1 MIKEAYKDEAMSR
14 AQVLRWHKSL
24 KVECTSYDNEHHS
37 GHPSNKRNDEN
48 VQKNDQLVHEDRR
61 VTIREVAE
69 PLDLSSG
76 PCDFW
81 FKLNLQGKKIRDRM
95 KIQDS
100 SQQVLSSLTNKDYQK
115 WEEGIQRC
123 IEASGEYF
131 KDVLTTLIEYLSL
144 DSFKTQHYISGVD
157 TSLEET
163 VDVLDGCTPA
173 ENKTKPVEPECRSGA
188 VGNSIFYVDDQQ
200 ESPSDE
206 NRGQL
211 NMLSAAYES
220 LDYDTCVNSA
230 WLDEERTMG
239 YKYVVKKD
247 VARWL
252 VVLLTAVLTALPV
265 AAGSGIPQ
273 VKCYLN
279 GVKVPR
285 VVRIKTLVSKALGV
299 IMSVLGGLA
308 VGKEGPMIHSG
319 AVIAAGV
326 SQGKTTSFKHDF
338 GFFEYFREDH
348 EKRDFVSAGAAAG
361 VAAAFGAPVGGVLFS
376 LEEGASFW
384 NQGLTWRVF
393 FGAMMSTFTL
403 NLVLSAYN
411 GFPGKL
417 NYNGL
422 LNFGKFDDL
431 TYEIWEF
438 IPFLLMGVMG
448 GLLGALYNH
457 INLKLTAFRMRY
469 IQKPWQKI
477 IEAAVVAFVTAV
489 MFCGIGEENAAA
501 AIWFQTPERSVRS
514 LFHDTSDS
522 YHWSTIGVFF
532 VCYFFLACWT
542 YGLGIPAGLFI
553 PTLLCGA
560 AWGRLVGMLL
570 CLFFP
575 DQKWVDEGK
584 YALVGA
590 GAMLGGVVRMTLSLT
605 VILMEC
611 VGNITFGLPLMIVLM
626 VAKWVGDFFNEG
638 IYDIHIQ
645 MQGVPIM
652 AWDAPPLS
660 NNIYA
665 SEVMNRPVVTL
676 KSVERVGHIV
686 NILKANTYNGF
697 PVVDSIPTSENVCYF
712 KSFGTL
718 RGVILRSQL
727 TVLLKHKIF
736 NENAEV
742 WQNSKVDIHLFRIS
756 YPRYFTLDEVDLNPE
771 DMNCTVDLR
780 PFYNPSP
787 YSVVTCTALPRIFNL
802 FRALGLRH
810 LIVVNDNN
818 EVVGMV
824 TRKDLVKYRIW
835 KHRGQMGLEE
845 LVIYNNVS

>member
-1 MIKEAYKDEAMSR
+1 MAANDEALSFIN
-14 AQVLRWHKSL
+14 VLDYQ
-24 KVECTSYDNEHHS
+24 EDDE
-37 GHPSNKRNDEN
+37 HPSLCYEDDDDSIIEEA
-48 VQKNDQLVHEDRR
+48 QHYTSGLDAHEESGD
-61 VTIREVAE
+61 VVDGCNSTEVEDKA
-69 PLDLSSG
+69 D
-76 PCDFW
+76 
-81 FKLNLQGKKIRDRM
+81 
-95 KIQDS
+95 
-100 SQQVLSSLTNKDYQK
+100 
-115 WEEGIQRC
+115 
-123 IEASGEYF
+123 
-131 KDVLTTLIEYLSL
+131 
-144 DSFKTQHYISGVD
+144 KTQN
-157 TSLEET
+157 ET
-163 VDVLDGCTPA
+163 L
-173 ENKTKPVEPECRSGA
+173 S
-188 VGNSIFYVDDQQ
+188 VGNSTFYPDQQ

-211 NMLSAAYES
+211 NVLSAAYES
-220 LDYDTCVNSA
+220 LDYEICVNSA
-230 WLDEERTMG
+230 WLDEERTKG
-239 YKYVVKKD
+239 YTFVVKKD

-252 VVLLTAVLTALPV
+252 VVLLTAVLTALIACVIDITIESLSKFKYTWLKQYTDYGVEKNVLIIPFLLWAALNIGPTLIAAFLGSCV
-265 AAGSGIPQ
+265 EPAAAGSGIPQ

-285 VVRIKTLVSKALGV
+285 VVRVKTLLSKVVGV
-299 IMSVLGGLA
+299 TMSVLGGLA

-326 SQGKTTSFKHDF
+326 SQGKTTSFKRDF
-338 GFFEYFREDH
+338 GVFEYFREDH

-403 NLVLSAYN
+403 NLVLSTYN
-411 GFPGKL
+411 GVPGKL
-417 NYNGL
+417 AYNGL

-448 GLLGALYNH
+448 GLLGALFNH

-469 IQKPWQKI
+469 INKPWQKI
-477 IEAAVVAFVTAV
+477 LEAAVVAFVTAGV
-489 MFCGIGEENAAA
+489 AFLMIYLIHDCRLIDPDTATYPIQMSCGVGEENAVAS
-501 AIWFQTPERSVRS
+501 IWFQTPEKSVRS
-514 LFHDTSDS
+514 LFHDPPES
-522 YHWSTIGVFF
+522 YEWSTIGVFF
-532 VCYFFLACWT
+532 ACYFFLACWT
-542 YGLGIPAGLFI
+542 YGLGIPSGLFI

-560 AWGRLVGMLL
+560 AWGRLVGKLMS
-570 CLFFP
+570 LFFP
-575 DQKWVDEGK
+575 NQQWANEGK

-611 VGNITFGLPLMIVLM
+611 VGNITFGLPLMIILM

-638 IYDIHIQ
+638 LYDIHIQ

-665 SEVMNRPVVTL
+665 TEVMNRPVATL
-676 KSVERVGHIV
+676 RSVESVKRIV
-686 NILKANTYNGF
+686 NILKQNNFNGF
-697 PVVDSIPTSENVCYF
+697 PVVDDVPTEEDTRYF

-718 RGVILRSQL
+718 RGLILRSQL
-727 TVLLKHKIF
+727 IVLLKHKVF

-742 WQNSKVDIHLFRIS
+742 WQNSQVDIRLFRLS
-756 YPRYFTLDEVDLNPE
+756 YPRYFTLDEVNLDPE
-771 DMNCTVDLR
+771 DMNCTVDIR

-787 YSVVTCTALPRIFNL
+787 YSVVTCTALPRMFNL

-810 LIVVNDNN
+810 LVVVDDNN
-818 EVVGMV
+818 GVVGMV

>member
-1 MIKEAYKDEAMSR
+1 
-14 AQVLRWHKSL
+14 
-24 KVECTSYDNEHHS
+24 
-37 GHPSNKRNDEN
+37 
-48 VQKNDQLVHEDRR
+48 
-61 VTIREVAE
+61 
-69 PLDLSSG
+69 
-76 PCDFW
+76 
-81 FKLNLQGKKIRDRM
+81 
-95 KIQDS
+95 
-100 SQQVLSSLTNKDYQK
+100 
-115 WEEGIQRC
+115 
-123 IEASGEYF
+123 
-131 KDVLTTLIEYLSL
+131 
-144 DSFKTQHYISGVD
+144 
-157 TSLEET
+157 
-163 VDVLDGCTPA
+163 
-173 ENKTKPVEPECRSGA
+173 
-188 VGNSIFYVDDQQ
+188 
-200 ESPSDE
+200 
-206 NRGQL
+206 
-211 NMLSAAYES
+211 MLSAAYES

-252 VVLLTAVLTALPV
+252 VVLLTAVLTALVACVIDMAIECLSGYKYTWLKQYTDYGVATNLMIIPFLLWAAMNIGPTLLAAFLGSYIEPV

-489 MFCGIGEENAAA
+489 VAFLMMYLIHDCRAADTQSSEYPIQMFCGIGEENAAA

>member
-1 MIKEAYKDEAMSR
+1 MADDRELLCLSDSMEEEDDTDTDQWK
-14 AQVLRWHKSL
+14 
-24 KVECTSYDNEHHS
+24 NE
-37 GHPSNKRNDEN
+37 GMK
-48 VQKNDQLVHEDRR
+48 KNDPPSHDDSI
-61 VTIREVAE
+61 TKVA
-69 PLDLSSG
+69 
-76 PCDFW
+76 
-81 FKLNLQGKKIRDRM
+81 
-95 KIQDS
+95 
-100 SQQVLSSLTNKDYQK
+100 
-115 WEEGIQRC
+115 
-123 IEASGEYF
+123 AS
-131 KDVLTTLIEYLSL
+131 V
-144 DSFKTQHYISGVD
+144 QSGVSEVQAED
-157 TSLEET
+157 GP
-163 VDVLDGCTPA
+163 DGCIPSFS
-173 ENKTKPVEPECRSGA
+173 RDSGDEESIEK
-188 VGNSIFYVDDQQ
+188 VGNSIFYVDNQQ

-220 LDYDTCVNSA
+220 LDYDTCVNAA
-230 WLDEERTMG
+230 WLDEERTKG
-239 YKYVVKKD
+239 YTFVVKKD

-252 VVLLTAVLTALPV
+252 VVLMTAVLTALVACAIDITIEVLSKFKYTWLKTYTDYGVEQEALIIPYLLWV
-265 AAGSGIPQ
+265 ALNIGPTLVAAFLGSYIEPEAAGSGIPQ

-285 VVRIKTLVSKALGV
+285 VVRIKTLVAKAAGV
-299 IMSVLGGLA
+299 TMSVLGGLA

-326 SQGKTTSFKHDF
+326 SQGKTTSLNHDF

-384 NQGLTWRVF
+384 NQALTWRVF
-393 FGAMMSTFTL
+393 FGAMMSAFTL

-411 GFPGKL
+411 GVPGKL
-417 NYNGL
+417 TYNGL
-422 LNFGKFDDL
+422 LNFGKFEDL

-448 GLLGALYNH
+448 GLLGALYNF
-457 INLKLTAFRMRY
+457 INFKLTALRMRY
-469 IQKPWQKI
+469 ITKPWQKI
-477 IEAAVVAFVTAV
+477 AEAVLVATTTASVAFLMIYGLEDCRKIEPKPEEGPNDRFPIQ
-489 MFCGIGEENAAA
+489 MFCNDGEESAVA
-501 AIWFQTPERSVRS
+501 AIWFQTPEKSVRS
-514 LFHDTSDS
+514 LLHDPSKSFEWVTLS
-522 YHWSTIGVFF
+522 VFF

-542 YGLGIPAGLFI
+542 YGLGIPSGLFI

-560 AWGRLVGMLL
+560 AWGRLTGKLMTLL
-570 CLFFP
+570 FP
-575 DQKWVDEGK
+575 GHSWLNEGK

-590 GAMLGGVVRMTLSLT
+590 GAMLGGVVRMTISLT

-638 IYDIHIQ
+638 IYDMHIQ

-652 AWDAPPLS
+652 GWDAPPLS

-665 SEVMNRPVVTL
+665 SEVLNRPVVTL
-676 KSVERVGHIV
+676 RTVEKVGRIV
-686 NILKANTYNGF
+686 GILKSCTYNGF
-697 PVVDSIPTSENVCYF
+697 PVVDSIPTAEEARNF
-712 KSFGTL
+712 KSYGTL
-718 RGVILRSQL
+718 RGTILRSQL
-727 TVLLKHKIF
+727 TVLLKHKVF
-736 NENAEV
+736 NENAQV
-742 WQNSKVDIHLFRIS
+742 WENSKVDIHLFRQS
-756 YPRYFTLDEVDLNPE
+756 YPRFYTLREVDLTDDDLE
-771 DMNCTVDLR
+771 CTIDLR
-780 PFYNPSP
+780 PFHNPSP
-787 YSVVTCTALPRIFNL
+787 YSVVSCTSLPRIFNL

-810 LIVVNDNN
+810 LVVVNDSN

-845 LVIYNNVS
+845 LVIYGSVR

>member
-1 MIKEAYKDEAMSR
+1 MKENKIEMASDSEMLGLVDTAVYQEDDE
-14 AQVLRWHKSL
+14 
-24 KVECTSYDNEHHS
+24 
-37 GHPSNKRNDEN
+37 
-48 VQKNDQLVHEDRR
+48 
-61 VTIREVAE
+61 
-69 PLDLSSG
+69 
-76 PCDFW
+76 DF
-81 FKLNLQGKKIRDRM
+81 
-95 KIQDS
+95 S
-100 SQQVLSSLTNKDYQK
+100 P
-115 WEEGIQRC
+115 QRC
-123 IEASGEYF
+123 VNRDNKTEAELFVCGINASE
-131 KDVLTTLIEYLSL
+131 DESM
-144 DSFKTQHYISGVD
+144 
-157 TSLEET
+157 
-163 VDVLDGCTPA
+163 DVLDSSNPA
-173 ENKTKPVEPECRSGA
+173 KNGDKPAVEVENHTETETESQNGA
-188 VGNSIFYVDDQQ
+188 VGNSIFYVDQQ
-200 ESPSDE
+200 ERPPDE

-230 WLDEERTMG
+230 WLDEERTKG
-239 YKYVVKKD
+239 YTFVVKKD
-247 VARWL
+247 AARWL
-252 VVLLTAVLTALPV
+252 VVLLTAIFTALIACAIDIAIETLSKFKYMWLKQYTDYSVENNTLIIPFLLWAALNVGPTLIAAFLGSYVEPV

-285 VVRIKTLVSKALGV
+285 VVRIKTLISKAVGV
-299 IMSVLGGLA
+299 TMSVLGGLA

-326 SQGKTTSFKHDF
+326 SQGKTTTLKRDF

-384 NQGLTWRVF
+384 NQALTWRVF
-393 FGAMMSTFTL
+393 FGAMMSVFTL

-411 GFPGKL
+411 GVPGML
-417 NYNGL
+417 AYNGL
-422 LNFGKFDDL
+422 LNFGKFDKL

-438 IPFLLMGVMG
+438 IPFLLMGVIG

-457 INLKLTAFRMRY
+457 INFKLTALRMRF
-469 IQKPWQKI
+469 IKKPWHKI
-477 IEAAVVAFVTAV
+477 IEAAVVAFMTAV
-489 MFCGIGEENAAA
+489 VAFLMIYLLEDCREISSDTSRYPIQMFCEEGEESAAA
-501 AIWFQTPERSVRS
+501 AIWFQTPESSVRS
-514 LFHDTSDS
+514 LFHDKSQSFEWATLS
-522 YHWSTIGVFF
+522 IFF
-532 VCYFFLACWT
+532 VCYYFLACWT
-542 YGLGIPAGLFI
+542 YGLGIPSGLFI

-560 AWGRLVGMLL
+560 AWGRLVGKLMSLL
-570 CLFFP
+570 FP
-575 DQKWVDEGK
+575 NQEWADEGK

-611 VGNITFGLPLMIVLM
+611 VGNITFGLPLMIILM

-638 IYDIHIQ
+638 LYDIHIQ

-652 AWDAPPLS
+652 AWVAPPLS

-665 SEVMNRPVVTL
+665 TEVMNRPVVTL
-676 KSVERVGHIV
+676 RSVERVRRIV
-686 NILKANTYNGF
+686 AVLKAYTYNGF
-697 PVVDSIPTSENVCYF
+697 PVVDSIPTGEEVRYF

-718 RGVILRSQL
+718 RGLILRSQL
-727 TVLLKHKIF
+727 TVLLKHKVF
-736 NENAEV
+736 NENSEI
-742 WQNSKVDIHLFRIS
+742 WQNSKVDIHLFRQS
-756 YPRYFTLDEVDLNPE
+756 YPRFYSIDEVDLNPE

-787 YSVVTCTALPRIFNL
+787 YSVVTCTALPRMFNL

-810 LIVVNDNN
+810 LVVINDSN
-818 EVVGMV
+818 EVVGIV

-845 LVIYNNVS
+845 LVIYNSVS

>member
-1 MIKEAYKDEAMSR
+1 MAD
-14 AQVLRWHKSL
+14 
-24 KVECTSYDNEHHS
+24 
-37 GHPSNKRNDEN
+37 
-48 VQKNDQLVHEDRR
+48 DR
-61 VTIREVAE
+61 E
-69 PLDLSSG
+69 LLCFSD
-76 PCDFW
+76 
-81 FKLNLQGKKIRDRM
+81 
-95 KIQDS
+95 
-100 SQQVLSSLTNKDYQK
+100 
-115 WEEGIQRC
+115 
-123 IEASGEYF
+123 
-131 KDVLTTLIEYLSL
+131 
-144 DSFKTQHYISGVD
+144 
-157 TSLEET
+157 SLEEDDEKEQCRNENVKELGPSHDNSISLVAAIST
-163 VDVLDGCTPA
+163 IHPRSSEVSGEDVPDGCFNSSFKDSD
-173 ENKTKPVEPECRSGA
+173 EEESSEK
-188 VGNSIFYVDDQQ
+188 VGNSIFYVDSQQ

-220 LDYDTCVNSA
+220 LDYDTCVNGA
-230 WLDEERTMG
+230 WLDEERTKG
-239 YKYVVKKD
+239 YTFVVKKD

-252 VVLLTAVLTALPV
+252 VVLVTAVLTALVGCFIDITIESLSKFKYTWLKKYTDYGVENEALIIPYLLWVALNIGPTLVAGYLGSYVEPV

-285 VVRIKTLVSKALGV
+285 VVRIKTLASKAVGV
-299 IMSVLGGLA
+299 TMSVLGGLA

-326 SQGKTTSFKHDF
+326 SQGKTTSFKYDF

-384 NQGLTWRVF
+384 NQALTWRVF
-393 FGAMMSTFTL
+393 FGAMMSAFTL

-411 GFPGKL
+411 GVPGKL
-417 NYNGL
+417 TYNGL
-422 LNFGKFDDL
+422 LNFGKFEDL

-448 GLLGALYNH
+448 GLLGALYNF
-457 INLKLTAFRMRY
+457 INFKLTQLRMRY
-469 IQKPWQKI
+469 ITRPWQKVA
-477 IEAAVVAFVTAV
+477 EAVLVASTTASVAFLMIYGLHDCRKIEDETSRSDHYPIQ
-489 MFCGIGEENAAA
+489 MFCNDGEESAVA
-501 AIWFQTPERSVRS
+501 AIWFQTPEKSVRS
-514 LFHDTSDS
+514 LFHDPSKSFEWVTLS
-522 YHWSTIGVFF
+522 VFF
-532 VCYFFLACWT
+532 GCYFLLACWT
-542 YGLGIPAGLFI
+542 YGLGIPSGLFI

-560 AWGRLVGMLL
+560 AWGRLTGKLMTLL
-570 CLFFP
+570 FP
-575 DQKWVDEGK
+575 GQSWLDEGK

-590 GAMLGGVVRMTLSLT
+590 GAMLGGVVRMTISLT

-638 IYDIHIQ
+638 LYDIHIQ

-665 SEVMNRPVVTL
+665 SEVLNRPVTTLHTVEKVSRIVEIL
-676 KSVERVGHIV
+676 KSC
-686 NILKANTYNGF
+686 TYNGF
-697 PVVDSIPTSENVCYF
+697 PVVDSIPTEEEAGNF
-712 KSFGTL
+712 KSYGTL
-718 RGVILRSQL
+718 RGLILRSQL

-736 NENAEV
+736 NENTHV
-742 WQNSKVDIHLFRIS
+742 WENSKVDIRLFRLS
-756 YPRYFTLDEVDLNPE
+756 YPRYFTLQEVDLTEE
-771 DMNCTVDLR
+771 DLECTIDLR
-780 PFYNPSP
+780 PFHNPSP
-787 YSVVTCTALPRIFNL
+787 YSVVSCTPLPRMFNL

-810 LIVVNDNN
+810 LVVVNDSR

-824 TRKDLVKYRIW
+824 TRKDLVKYRVW

-845 LVIYNNVS
+845 LVIYDNVA